1 LVGAWWLLLLSEGVV
16 FGIVVVLGGPWVVV
30 VEAEIA
36 GVVEMVV
43 VVVG

>member
-1 LVGAWWLLLLSEGVV
+1 LLLSEGEGAGLG